1 MQRLLVTVMVLLAW
15 PALAQGQVPYDE
27 IVQQFQAISFSNE
40 FNRGKD
46 AMDGRFDRWNPD
58 GKPRVRVRGGRTE
71 PVERVL
77 ADLRDITGLD
87 IRLEGSGERPS
98 IGVQLNTN
106 ECFARGGATRPMMV
120 SIAADCERH
129 CLLEELAQAIGPR
142 NDSCKYRPSI
152 FCNEALMQDYAPA
165 DRIILRA
172 TFDRRL
178 RSGMTEA
185 EAMPIVRV
193 IIRELYDAWERGE
206 RF

>member
-1 MQRLLVTVMVLLAW
+1 MIVLFALPAW
-15 PALAQGQVPYDE
+15 AQGLATYEQ
-27 IVQQFQAISFSNE
+27 IAQQFQAISFSSE
-40 FNRGKD
+40 FNRDKD
-46 AMDGRFDRWNPD
+46 PMDGRFDRWNPD
-58 GKPRVRVRGGRTE
+58 GKARIRVRGGRTE

-77 ADLRDITGLD
+77 ADLRSLTGLD
-87 IRLEGSGERPS
+87 IRLEGRDERPN
-98 IGVQLNTN
+98 IGLQMNTN
-106 ECFARGGATRPMMV
+106 ECFARGEVGKPVVV
-120 SIAADCERH
+120 SIAADRERH

-142 NDSCKYRPSI
+142 NDACKYRPSI
-152 FCNEALMQDYAPA
+152 FCNEAPMENYAPA

-185 EAMPIVRV
+185 EAMPIARV

>member
-1 MQRLLVTVMVLLAW
+1 MQRLLVTAMLLTSCPAW
-15 PALAQGQVPYDE
+15 AQGQASYE
-27 IVQQFQAISFSNE
+27 QIVQQFEAISFSSE
-40 FNRGKD
+40 FNRDKD
-46 AMDGRFDRWNPD
+46 PMDGRFDRWNPD

-77 ADLRDITGLD
+77 ADLRGITGVD
-87 IRLEGSGERPS
+87 IRIEASGERPS
-98 IGVQLNTN
+98 IGVQMNTN
-106 ECFARGGATRPMMV
+106 ECFVRGGPGRPMMV
-120 SIAADCERH
+120 SIAADRERH
-129 CLLEELAQAIGPR
+129 CLLEELAQAIGPS
-142 NDSCKYRPSI
+142 NDACKYRPSI
-152 FCNEALMQDYAPA
+152 FCDETPILDYAPA